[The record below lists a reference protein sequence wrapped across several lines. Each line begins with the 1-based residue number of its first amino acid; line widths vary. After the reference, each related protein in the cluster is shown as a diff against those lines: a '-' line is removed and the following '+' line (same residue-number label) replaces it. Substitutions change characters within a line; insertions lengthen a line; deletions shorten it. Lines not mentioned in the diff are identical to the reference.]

1 MRVEG
6 IITSLVFDHAL
17 RIRLKAEA
25 AKKDESKDTA
35 SVNTGPG
42 SEMKDSAS
50 PSPDNTSTAS
60 DEDDNTL
67 HSRST
72 TNASTSTA
80 ATVVVQPPAASTVK
94 GTDPKKEE
102 EKEETPK
109 SKGANLIGKINNLV
123 TSDLE
128 HITEGRDFLF
138 ISMYPSITLCPNILT
153 IQYSPVCTTANHL

>member
-17 RIRLKAEA
+17 RIRLKAEMGE
-25 AKKDESKDTA
+25 KKDEAKVDDTT
-35 SVNTGPG
+35 SVSTGPG
-42 SEMKDSAS
+42 SDTKGSN
-50 PSPDNTSTAS
+50 SPDIGSG
-60 DEDDNTL
+60 DEDDNATV

-72 TNASTSTA
+72 TAGTTASTSTA
-80 ATVVVQPPAASTVK
+80 ATAVAPPPPPGAAK
-94 GTDPKKEE
+94 AADAKKQE
-102 EKEETPK
+102 EKADAESPK

-138 ISMYPSITLCPNILT
+138 IGALT
-153 IQYSPVCTTANHL
+153 SQYQSLPYL